1 MNAPTPR
8 QDRSR
13 ARLDSGFTLIE
24 LMITMVIAAVLLSI
38 AIPAYNLYV
47 LKSHRTDA
55 KSALVDLA
63 SLEERYFSTQNAYTS
78 TPSQLGYGPAAPPF
92 PIGSGST
99 SYYNITAITVI
110 AATAPTSTTSG
121 TPASYSITATAI
133 GVQVQDTACATFTI
147 TSGGVQTAAT
157 SVASGSVP
165 NNAACWS
172 Q

>member
-1 MNAPTPR
+1 MNASTPL
-8 QDRSR
+8 QDRSQ
-13 ARLDSGFTLIE
+13 ARLDRGFTLIE
-24 LMITMVIAAVLLSI
+24 LMVTMVIAAILLSI

-78 TPSQLGYGPAAPPF
+78 IPSQLGYTAGAVPF
-92 PIGSGST
+92 AVGSG
-99 SYYNITAITVI
+99 YYNITALTVI
-110 AATAPTSTTSG
+110 AATPPTSAG

-133 GVQVQDTACATFTI
+133 GNQASDTACATFTI

-157 SVASGSVP
+157 NGGIA
-165 NNAACWS
+165 NNTACWS

>member
-1 MNAPTPR
+1 MNASTLR
-8 QDRSR
+8 QHRSR
-13 ARLDSGFTLIE
+13 SRLAGFTLIE
-24 LMITMVIAAVLLSI
+24 LMVTMVIAAVLLSI
-38 AIPAYNLYV
+38 AIPAYNSYV

-63 SLEERYFSTQNAYTS
+63 SLEERYFSTQNTYTS
-78 TPSQLGYGPAAPPF
+78 VPSQLGYTGGAVPF
-92 PIGSGST
+92 TVGSG
-99 SYYNITAITVI
+99 YYNITGITVI
-110 AATAPTSTTSG
+110 GAVAPTTTTSAG

-133 GVQVQDTACATFTI
+133 GNQVQDTACATFTI

-157 SVASGSVP
+157 SGGVA

>member
-1 MNAPTPR
+1 MNASTPR
-8 QDRSR
+8 RDRPHP
-13 ARLDSGFTLIE
+13 RLDRGFTLIE
-24 LMITMVIAAVLLSI
+24 LMVTMLVAAILLSI
-38 AIPAYNLYV
+38 AIPSYNSYV

-78 TPSQLGYGPAAPPF
+78 IPSQLGYAGGAPPF
-92 PIGSGST
+92 TVGSG
-99 SYYNITAITVI
+99 YYQITAITVI
-110 AATAPTSTTSG
+110 GATAPTSTASVG

-133 GVQVQDTACATFTI
+133 GTQVQDTACATFTI

-157 SVASGSVP
+157 NGGVA
-165 NNAACWS
+165 NNAACWT